1 MRLTALVNQLI
12 SLEPDKEYSIP
23 KDRSNLEK
31 FVTGVNNSCLLYA
44 EGTVT
49 WFETDLTGHP
59 VGTVA
64 TLFMSS

>member
-1 MRLTALVNQLI
+1 MKLTALLSAK
-12 SLEPDKEYSIP
+12 SLEPDKEYYIP

-31 FVTGVNNSCLLYA
+31 FVTAVSKSCLLSA

-49 WFETDLTGHP
+49 RFETDLTGHP